1 MKMTVE
7 ELLQTQYWVIDIL
20 PSQVSNRAAGQ
31 YFAVDE
37 FWGQEP
43 NRSAIKQKQVNV
55 ILKLNCYRDIALED
69 EANVNPPV
77 QKIAD
82 SMFAEHTNLLVGDAL
97 IVSDPEDTYITVYN
111 PDAKL
116 LDLVRKLAMAEG
128 LFVWQP
134 KGLE

>member
-1 MKMTVE
+1 MKMTIE

-37 FWGQEP
+37 FWAQEP
-43 NRSAIKQKQVNV
+43 NRTAIKQKQVNV
-55 ILKLNCYRDIALED
+55 VLKLNCYRDVALED
-69 EANVNPPV
+69 ESNVNPPV

-82 SMFAEHTNLLVGDAL
+82 SIFSEHTNLLVGDAL

>member
-1 MKMTVE
+1 MKMTIE

-37 FWGQEP
+37 FWAQEP

-55 ILKLNCYRDIALED
+55 VLKLNCYRDIALE
-69 EANVNPPV
+69 EETNVNPPV

-82 SMFAEHTNLLVGDAL
+82 SLFSEHTNLLVGDAL
-97 IVSDPEDTYITVYN
+97 IVSDPEDTYITLYN

-134 KGLE
+134 QGLE

>member
-1 MKMTVE
+1 MKMTIE

-37 FWGQEP
+37 FWAQEP
-43 NRSAIKQKQVNV
+43 NRTAIKQKQVNV

-82 SMFAEHTNLLVGDAL
+82 SIFSEHTNLLVEDAL

-116 LDLVRKLAMAEG
+116 LDLIRKLALAEG

>member
-1 MKMTVE
+1 MKMTIE

-37 FWGQEP
+37 FWAQEP
-43 NRSAIKQKQVNV
+43 NRTAIKQKQVNV
-55 ILKLNCYRDIALED
+55 ILKLNCYRDVALGE

-82 SMFAEHTNLLVGDAL
+82 SIFSEHTNLLVGDAL

-116 LDLVRKLAMAEG
+116 LDLVRKLALAEG

>member
-1 MKMTVE
+1 MKMTIE

-37 FWGQEP
+37 FWAQEP
-43 NRSAIKQKQVNV
+43 NRTAIKQKQVNV
-55 ILKLNCYRDIALED
+55 VLKLNCYRDVALED
-69 EANVNPPV
+69 ESNVNPPV

-82 SMFAEHTNLLVGDAL
+82 SIFSEHTNLLVGDAL

-116 LDLVRKLAMAEG
+116 LDLVRKLALAEG

>member
-1 MKMTVE
+1 MKMTIE

>member
-97 IVSDPEDTYITVYN
+97 IVSDPEDTYITV
-111 PDAKL
+111 
-116 LDLVRKLAMAEG
+116 
-128 LFVWQP
+128 
-134 KGLE
+134 